1 MSDSS
6 STDRIVAD
14 LRRIAAARG
23 PGDPMPSSRD
33 LVARHRVGP
42 VTVSRA
48 IARLVAEGLL
58 VTEPGRG
65 TFVAPSR
72 AARDSADL
80 GWQTVA
86 LRDRPVEVEEVCR
99 VLTRPDPGTLV
110 LSTGYLDPA
119 LQPTRALADAMAR
132 AARRPGSWDRPPLA
146 GIPELRAAFAGTV
159 GVEPSDVLVVPGG
172 QAGLSTALRALVPP
186 GSPIVVESPTYLGAL
201 VLARAAGLR
210 PVPVPCDPDGM
221 RPDLLAEA
229 LELTGARL
237 VYCQPTF
244 ANPTGAVMSPE
255 RRSAVLDVAR
265 AAGAFV
271 LEDDC
276 TRLLGFTGQIP
287 APLVRDDTD
296 GHVVYLTALTK
307 PAAPSLRVGALV
319 ARGPALAR
327 LRSLR
332 IIDDFFV
339 PIPMQ
344 EAAVGLLAAPAW
356 PRHLAALRRALAARR
371 DALVRALTV
380 HAPTACPTR
389 TPAGGL
395 HLWVRLPDGVD
406 DVELARRCELR
417 GLLVSAGTPYH
428 AGEPPFPC
436 VRLTYCAEPE
446 ERLVEGARRF
456 GEVLGEM
463 SDRLGV
469 GLARSGATGRLS
481 E

>member
-356 PRHLAALRRALAARR
+356 PR
-371 DALVRALTV
+371 
-380 HAPTACPTR
+380 
-389 TPAGGL
+389 
-395 HLWVRLPDGVD
+395 
-406 DVELARRCELR
+406 
-417 GLLVSAGTPYH
+417 
-428 AGEPPFPC
+428 
-436 VRLTYCAEPE
+436 
-446 ERLVEGARRF
+446 
-456 GEVLGEM
+456 
-463 SDRLGV
+463 
-469 GLARSGATGRLS
+469 
-481 E
+481 